1 MKKSDRTMPKPV
13 LFSTLI
19 LCFCFTSISHGESL
33 PEPEAPKTASTSTWD
48 LSELYPDVESWNQ
61 HRLSIIDQIETLD
74 DCKGKLGDSWK
85 TLAKCLNKTSDT
97 YKNLL
102 RLYVYAFLSKDTDLG
117 NSEFMERSSQSQA
130 LWARFGEAISYME
143 PEIIGIGERKLDKYI
158 KKHPEL
164 EDHDFYIR
172 NTLRRAAHVL
182 SPEEER
188 ILAAASDALETA
200 SNTYDVLTN
209 AEIKWP
215 EITLSNG
222 EKVTLNASGYGK
234 YRAADSR
241 EDRKKVFDA
250 FWGTYQDYR
259 QTLAVTLEGQVKSHV
274 LTARLRNY
282 DSALEQALASDNIPQ
297 QVYRTLVT
305 TVNENL
311 DALHRMLALR
321 QRMLGVEDSRYYD
334 VYPAVIS
341 LNKEYTLEDAKAIT
355 QEALKPL
362 GEEYVDKFRYAIN
375 QDWMHVYPSPGKRS
389 GAYVMGA
396 AYDVHP
402 YMLLNHTDDIESLST
417 FAHEWGHAMHSLLA
431 NESQPFTKA
440 DYATF
445 IAEIAST
452 ANEVLLFDYLRAN
465 AETDQEKLYVL
476 FKELTQLRGT
486 FFRQTQ
492 FAEFELAI
500 HEEVENGG
508 ALSADKLSL
517 MYGDI
522 LKRYAGH
529 DQGVLTIDDTY
540 TVEWAYIPHF
550 YRNFYVYQ
558 YATSISAAYYLVD
571 QIKGDGEA
579 ARQNFLNVLRAG
591 GSDYPYNIL
600 LRAGVDMASPEV
612 YQAIIHRMH
621 QLMDEIE
628 SILDKTGDSVAY
640 LDQANRQHGN
650 N

>member
-1 MKKSDRTMPKPV
+1 MKKSDRAMPKPV

-19 LCFCFTSISHGESL
+19 LCFCFTSISHGEPL